1 METEEQQ
8 DLKLQTNKEKRS
20 RRKHNSVF
28 ELPNK
33 YLYILIAFIVFV
45 IILINILYFSSSKND
60 NTSINNPNKM
70 RGIQDTQIF
79 DQNTLLKYK
88 TELNEF
94 CNYNDKNISS
104 NYEDQITLANVSLL
118 SQIFK
123 MYVYKNEDI
132 VSKEILTV
140 ESWESEETS
149 NLLTALLYYSA
160 LYGLK
165 PKDIYVL
172 DIGSNIGWYSLFIAK
187 YGYNILS
194 FEPSDLN
201 NYILKKNY
209 CLNKELNITFIKK
222 GLYNSEKKC
231 DFYKSKGNCGDGFV
245 FCDKK
250 GNLPSHLE
258 KSEEVTLTKLENYIP
273 FLSKHNLGLIKI
285 DVEGAEEK
293 VLEGGIQ
300 LLSKYHVPF
309 IFLEFNPDSLKLHGT
324 DPKKFLKMFHKYGY
338 KFPSYN
344 FFDNEFLS
352 VDEILER
359 TNKTYNLYI
368 VYHRISKKYHNLNK

>member
-201 NYILKKNY
+201 NYILKNNY
-209 CLNKELNITFIKK
+209 YLNKELNITFIKK

-245 FCDKK
+245 FSC
-250 GNLPSHLE
+250 S
-258 KSEEVTLTKLENYIP
+258 
-273 FLSKHNLGLIKI
+273 I
-285 DVEGAEEK
+285 DV
-293 VLEGGIQ
+293 
-300 LLSKYHVPF
+300 
-309 IFLEFNPDSLKLHGT
+309 
-324 DPKKFLKMFHKYGY
+324 
-338 KFPSYN
+338 
-344 FFDNEFLS
+344 
-352 VDEILER
+352 
-359 TNKTYNLYI
+359 NL
-368 VYHRISKKYHNLNK
+368 